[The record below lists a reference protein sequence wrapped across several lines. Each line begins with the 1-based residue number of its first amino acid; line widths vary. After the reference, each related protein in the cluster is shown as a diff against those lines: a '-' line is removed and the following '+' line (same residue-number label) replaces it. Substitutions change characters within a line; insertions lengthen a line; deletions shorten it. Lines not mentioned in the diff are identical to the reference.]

1 MAPEGANSALLPIF
15 VSMYVLPKLQLA
27 SVALALSIGSTV
39 IPCLSNNYVLCQM
52 LAKLELLYETAVVEK
67 VYITVINRYKDVYF
81 CVVCYMEKTEARSVF
96 NKSVSDINN
105 N

>member
-1 MAPEGANSALLPIF
+1 
-15 VSMYVLPKLQLA
+15 
-27 SVALALSIGSTV
+27 
-39 IPCLSNNYVLCQM
+39 M